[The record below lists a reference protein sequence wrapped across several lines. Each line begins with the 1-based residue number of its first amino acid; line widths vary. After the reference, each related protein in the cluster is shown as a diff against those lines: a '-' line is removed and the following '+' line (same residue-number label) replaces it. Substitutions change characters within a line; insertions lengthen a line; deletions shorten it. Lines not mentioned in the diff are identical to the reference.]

1 MPSVPLHDDTLE
13 SGRTAFADRRW
24 DDAFT
29 ELSAADAIQP
39 LESADLELL
48 ARAASLTGR
57 DREAFGVL
65 ERGYALSLAAGDD
78 HRAAAAAFWHG
89 FRLASLGER
98 TQSRAWLAR
107 SERIVH
113 RLGDCVERGYLCLP
127 RIHRLLHAGD
137 PAGAYDEAATAITI
151 GDRFGDTGLSAL
163 ARQLGGR
170 ALIEHGQLEDGM
182 RLLDEAMLIA
192 TTEDIDELT
201 KGLVYCAVIGC
212 CQRVFAVDRAREWT
226 QVLHDWCETQSQLG
240 IFNGTCRVH
249 RAEVMRLGGAWSD
262 AFNEAVLV
270 GSATRSE
277 GFERAAASYEQ
288 AEIHRL
294 LGNEAAA
301 ELAYQRTSDLGGDPQ
316 PGLALL
322 RLAQGRLDVAAGAI
336 RRSVAT
342 ARTVLD
348 TARFLPACVEIL
360 QEMGDRG
367 GADKAARQLVE
378 CADKYETPVLRAL
391 ADGALGLVTLDAGD
405 TEEALVLLSRARD
418 TWLEL
423 AAPYPAAGVRI
434 KLARAYAALGDA
446 EGSLL
451 ELDAARQVF
460 ETLDAQPDLDR
471 LARVAAANAQTN
483 TSSTLSPREVQVLR
497 LVARGKTNKG
507 ISAVLGVSSR
517 TVDRHVSNVL
527 AKLAVP
533 SRAAATAH
541 AYEHDLIN

>member
-460 ETLDAQPDLDR
+460 ETLDARPDLDR

-483 TSSTLSPREVQVLR
+483 TASTLSPREVQVLR